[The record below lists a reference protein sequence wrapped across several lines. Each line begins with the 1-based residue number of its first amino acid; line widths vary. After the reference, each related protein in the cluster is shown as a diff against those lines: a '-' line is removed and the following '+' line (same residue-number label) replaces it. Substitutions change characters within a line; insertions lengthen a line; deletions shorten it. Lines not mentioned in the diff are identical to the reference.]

1 MRRDEP
7 ERRSD
12 APRRGPERR
21 VPLRTLFTSCALL
34 CGLFLG
40 IAYGAAAIDD
50 ALETRVSLLAAE
62 GGFAALASA
71 PKTRSEPIS
80 VALAGRRAP
89 SRAALRR
96 PAPES
101 SRTQP

>member
-7 ERRSD
+7 ERRCD

-21 VPLRTLFTSCALL
+21 VPLRTLVMSCAIL

-40 IAYGAAAIDD
+40 IAYGAAAIGD

-62 GGFAALASA
+62 GGFAALASP
-71 PKTRSEPIS
+71 PKTRNEPMIS
-80 VALAGRRAP
+80 VELAARAP
-89 SRAALRR
+89 LARAASRR
-96 PAPES
+96 PNP
-101 SRTQP
+101 